1 MPDPTLH
8 TAALAALEVAANR
21 ALALSEQ
28 GTAVLEPLTG
38 SVFAFHCTTPELD
51 FYLHLET
58 GGVRLTGVYE
68 GAVTARITGSASDFS
83 ELAASEDAAAT
94 LINGNLT
101 LEGNSA
107 PLIEFQHI
115 LSDLDIDWEAPLV
128 SSLGDVAGHQIA
140 EILRSAF
147 SWGRQASSGLARQVE
162 EFIHEEARLSP
173 PKLEVEDFF
182 RDIAD
187 LVMRVDR
194 LQSRVERISRK
205 LKKS

>member
-8 TAALAALEVAANR
+8 TAALAALEAAANR

-28 GTAVLEPLTG
+28 GTAVLEPLAG
-38 SVFAFHCTTPELD
+38 SVFACHCTTPELD

-58 GGVRLTGVYE
+58 DGVRLTGVHE
-68 GAVTARITGSASDFS
+68 GAVTTRITGSASDFS
-83 ELAASEDAAAT
+83 ELATSEDAAAT

-115 LSDLDIDWEAPLV
+115 LADLNIDWEAPLV

-140 EILRSAF
+140 EILRSVF

-173 PKLEVEDFF
+173 PRLEVEDFY
-182 RDIAD
+182 RDIAE

-194 LQSRVERISRK
+194 LQSRVERINRK
-205 LKKS
+205 LQKS

>member
-8 TAALAALEVAANR
+8 TAALAALEAAANR

-28 GTAVLEPLTG
+28 GTAVLEPLAG
-38 SVFAFHCTTPELD
+38 SVFACHCTTPELD

-58 GGVRLTGVYE
+58 DGVRLTGVYE

-83 ELAASEDAAAT
+83 ELATSEDAAAT

-115 LSDLDIDWEAPLV
+115 LAALNIDWEAPLV

-140 EILRSAF
+140 EILKRVF

-173 PKLEVEDFF
+173 PKLEMEDFY

-205 LKKS
+205 LKTS

>member
-8 TAALAALEVAANR
+8 TAALAALEAAANR

-28 GTAVLEPLTG
+28 GTAVLEPLAG
-38 SVFAFHCTTPELD
+38 SVFACHCTTPELD

-58 GGVRLTGVYE
+58 DGVRLTGVYE

-83 ELAASEDAAAT
+83 ELATSEDAAAT

-115 LSDLDIDWEAPLV
+115 LADLNIDWEAPLV
-128 SSLGDVAGHQIA
+128 SSLGDMAGHQIA
-140 EILRSAF
+140 EILRGVF

-173 PKLEVEDFF
+173 PRLEVEDFY
-182 RDIAD
+182 RDIAE

-194 LQSRVERISRK
+194 LQSRVERINRK
-205 LKKS
+205 LQKS